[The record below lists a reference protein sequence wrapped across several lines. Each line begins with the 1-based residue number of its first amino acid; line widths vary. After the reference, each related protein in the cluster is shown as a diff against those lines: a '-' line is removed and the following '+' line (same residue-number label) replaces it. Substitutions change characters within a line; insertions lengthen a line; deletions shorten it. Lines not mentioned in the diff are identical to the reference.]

1 MYPMKN
7 QFTQRLLQLAV
18 ILFAFT
24 ACGDDEVK
32 TKGQF
37 TVDDETTKIA
47 SGLFVYDTTP
57 NSDAEENDYY
67 RNQVIFFGKGLKIT
81 GSGDEYEVTG
91 SGNMLEL
98 YVNNAGTQLETG
110 TYTWQ
115 SEENEQPFDL
125 WSGWL
130 TLDVNSADETYY
142 RMIGGTLTIT
152 KSGGIYKMSLEG
164 TAYLYIE
171 SDKQAAGLPTVNVS
185 VEFEGKLK
193 RKGFDF

>member
-1 MYPMKN
+1 MKN
-7 QFTQRLLQLAV
+7 QFTQKLLLLA
-18 ILFAFT
+18 ITLFALT
-24 ACGDDEVK
+24 ACSDDEVK
-32 TKGQF
+32 TKGSI
-37 TVDDETTKIA
+37 TLEDESTKIA
-47 SGLFVYDTTP
+47 SGLFVYDTSP
-57 NSDAEENDYY
+57 NTDAEDNDYY
-67 RNQVIFFGKGLKIT
+67 RNQIIFVGKGLKIET
-81 GSGDEYEVTG
+81 SGDEYEVTG

-130 TLDVNSADETYY
+130 TLDVNSEDETYY
-142 RMIGGTLTIT
+142 RLIDGTVTVT
-152 KSGGIYKMSLEG
+152 KSGGIYKMSFEG

-185 VEFEGKLK
+185 AEFEGKLK
-193 RKGFDF
+193 RFGFDF